1 MYKTAR
7 FSFVFILILFVNLT
21 AQSYLGINPD
31 TVKAQKYDMG
41 KMWTF
46 ESFPYDFYEQEYD
59 FKPSD
64 AWLEK
69 MQKAALKFGGG
80 CSGSFISEDGLI
92 MTNHHCIRNSLP
104 TVNVEGEDILL
115 NGFYAPSLE
124 EERVMPGLK
133 VEQMLFVKD
142 VTDDVLSVMRSGNDD
157 AEKIKL
163 RNERIDQIKKQYTE
177 QNPDLTFRVTSLYNG
192 GKFSLYGYK
201 IYDDIRLVFVPEL
214 WTAKLGGDYD
224 NFTYPRYGLDCA
236 FFRAYENDKPIKADY
251 YFNWSMNGVVE
262 DQPVFVVGNPG
273 TTERINTMAQIEFA
287 RDVQYPML
295 VQMLKDLYVIYEEKV
310 IADNVTDLSLVA
322 RLYSIGNAL
331 KVYEGTYKG
340 LLDPFLIARKKDFE
354 KTFRNAVN
362 ADPELKEKYSGIWD
376 QIAESRQEA
385 AKDAS
390 RSFAY
395 QISNFYSPRYLFIA
409 RDLVTLAK
417 QFQLPEDERDELY
430 KGDELKITIENIF
443 PDNFDK
449 ELNDRLLLVQVN
461 VIQRNLPEDNALV
474 KKMFGGMKGQQAVD
488 HILSK
493 SKITSRESVIKL
505 AESGADA
512 ILNFDDPFIQYILNT
527 QDKLSDI
534 IASNRARNDK
544 ETIAKQQLGEALYKV
559 FGESIPPDA
568 TFTLRIADGIVK
580 GYDYNGTRAPI
591 KTTFYGALDRYY
603 SFDKKF
609 PFNLPDRFENLPA
622 EFNLSAPLNFISTND
637 IVGGNS
643 GSAVLNIN
651 AEVVGLAFDGNIESL
666 PNNFIYTTEAN
677 RTVSVSAVGMVEAIK
692 NLYKAVSLSDEI
704 INGKIKQ
711 R

>member
-1 MYKTAR
+1 MYKTLNLTIA
-7 FSFVFILILFVNLT
+7 FILVLFVNLSP
-21 AQSYLGINPD
+21 QSHFGIKTD
-31 TVKAQKYDMG
+31 TVKAQKFDMG

-46 ESFPYDFYEQEYD
+46 ESFPFDFIEQEYG
-59 FKPSD
+59 FTPSD

-80 CSGSFISEDGLI
+80 CSGSFVSEDGLI

-104 TVNVEGEDILL
+104 NVNEEGEDILL
-115 NGFYAPSLE
+115 NGFYAPTLE
-124 EERVMPGLK
+124 TERKMPGLK
-133 VEQMLFVKD
+133 VEQMVFVKD
-142 VTDDVLSVMRSGNDD
+142 VSDEVLSSMSAGKDD
-157 AEKIKL
+157 AEKIKF
-163 RNERIDQIKKQYTE
+163 RNDKIEQIKNKHSE
-177 QNPDLTFRVTSLYNG
+177 QNPGIVFRVTSLYNG

-236 FFRAYENDKPIKADY
+236 FFRAYENGKPIKADY
-251 YFNWSMNGVVE
+251 YFTWNMDGVIE

-295 VQMLKDLYVIYEEKV
+295 VKMLKDLYDIYEEKV
-310 IADNVTDLSLVA
+310 TADNAQDMSLVA

-331 KVYEGTYKG
+331 KVYEGTYRG

-362 ADPELKEKYSGIWD
+362 ADPELMAKYSNIWD
-376 QIAESRQEA
+376 EIADSRKEA
-385 AKDAS
+385 AKDAA

-409 RDLVTLAK
+409 RDLVALAK
-417 QFQLPEDERDELY
+417 QLQLPEDERDDLYIGEEL
-430 KGDELKITIENIF
+430 ETTIESIF
-443 PDNFDK
+443 PENFNK
-449 ELNDRLLLVQVN
+449 ELNEKLLLVQVK
-461 VIQRNLPEDNALV
+461 VIQNNLPPDDELLNKLFNGKKGEEAV
-474 KKMFGGMKGQQAVD
+474 KYL
-488 HILSK
+488 LSK
-493 SKITSRESVIKL
+493 SKITNREDVLKL
-505 AESGADA
+505 AKSGADA
-512 ILNFDDPFIQYILNT
+512 ILNSDDPFIYYILNT
-527 QDKLSDI
+527 QDKLAEI

-559 FGESIPPDA
+559 YGESIPPDA
-568 TFTLRIADGIVK
+568 TFTIRIADGIVK

-643 GSAVLNIN
+643 GSAVLNID

-677 RTVSVSAVGMVEAIK
+677 RTVSVSAVGMIEAIN
-692 NLYKAVSLSDEI
+692 NLYNAKSLSDEI
-704 INGKIKQ
+704 INGKRK
-711 R
+711 

>member
-1 MYKTAR
+1 MYKIAKR
-7 FSFVFILILFVNLT
+7 SIALVLVLIVNLT
-21 AQSYLGINPD
+21 AQSYFGINTD
-31 TVKAQKYDMG
+31 TVKAQKFDMG

-46 ESFPYDFYEQEYD
+46 ESFPFDFIEQEYD
-59 FKPSD
+59 FTPSD

-80 CSGSFISEDGLI
+80 CSGSFVSEDGLI

-104 TVNVEGEDILL
+104 NVNQEGEDILL

-142 VTDDVLSVMRSGNDD
+142 VTDDVLSAMRSGIDD

-163 RNERIDQIKKQYTE
+163 RNERIDQIKKHYTE

-236 FFRAYENDKPIKADY
+236 FFRAYENGKPIKADY
-251 YFNWSMNGVVE
+251 YFTWNMNGVVE

-295 VQMLKDLYVIYEEKV
+295 VQMLNGLYAIYEDKV
-310 IADNVTDLSLVA
+310 TEDNAQDMSLVA

-354 KTFRNAVN
+354 KTFRGAVN
-362 ADPELKEKYSGIWD
+362 SDPELKTMYSAIWD
-376 QIAESRQEA
+376 EIAESR
-385 AKDAS
+385 KDAARDAG

-395 QISNFYSPRYLFIA
+395 QISNFYSPRYFFIA
-409 RDLVTLAK
+409 RDLVALAK
-417 QFQLPEDERDELY
+417 QLQLPEDERDDLYIGEEL
-430 KGDELKITIENIF
+430 DTTIANLF
-443 PDNFDK
+443 PANFDK
-449 ELNDRLLLVQVN
+449 ELNDRLLFVQVN
-461 VIQRNLPEDNALV
+461 VIQRNLPEGDELI
-474 KKMFGGMKGQQAVD
+474 KELFDGRKGQNAVD
-488 HILSK
+488 YLLSRSLIK
-493 SKITSRESVIKL
+493 TREDVVRMVR
-505 AESGADA
+505 SGADA
-512 ILNFDDPFIQYILNT
+512 ILNSDDPFIYFILNT
-527 QDKLSDI
+527 QDKLAEI

-568 TFTLRIADGIVK
+568 TFTIRIADGVVK

-609 PFNLPDRFENLPA
+609 PFNLPDRFENLPE

-643 GSAVLNIN
+643 GSAVLNID

-677 RTVSVSAVGMVEAIK
+677 RTVSVSAVGMIEAIK
-692 NLYKAVSLSDEI
+692 NLYKAKSLSDEI
-704 INGKIKQ
+704 INGKRK
-711 R
+711 

>member
-7 FSFVFILILFVNLT
+7 LSFALFLILFTSLT
-21 AQSYLGINPD
+21 AQSYLGINTD
-31 TVKAQKYDMG
+31 TVKAQKFDMG

-46 ESFPYDFYEQEYD
+46 ESFPYSFFEEEYN

-104 TVNVEGEDILL
+104 AVNREGEDILL
-115 NGFYAPSLE
+115 NGFYAPSIE
-124 EERVMPGLK
+124 EERKMPGLK

-142 VTDDVLSVMRSGNDD
+142 VTDDILSAMRAGKDD

-163 RNERIDQIKKQYTE
+163 RNERIEQIKRHFAE
-177 QNPDLTFRVTSLYNG
+177 QNPGLTFRVTSLYNG
-192 GKFSLYGYK
+192 GRFSLYGYK

-236 FFRAYENDKPIKADY
+236 FFRAYENEKPIKAEY
-251 YFNWSMNGVVE
+251 FFNWNMDGVVE

-295 VQMLKDLYVIYEEKV
+295 VHMLKDLYVIYEEKV

-340 LLDPFLIARKKDFE
+340 LLDPILIARKKDFE

-362 ADPELKEKYSGIWD
+362 ADPGLREKYSGIWD
-376 QIAESRQEA
+376 EIAESRKEA
-385 AKDAS
+385 AIDAR

-409 RDLVTLAK
+409 KELVTLAR
-417 QFQLPEDERDELY
+417 QLQLPEEERDELY
-430 KGDELKITIENIF
+430 IGEELKTTIEKIF
-443 PDNFDK
+443 PDDFDK
-449 ELNDRLLLVQVN
+449 ELNDKLLLVQVN
-461 VIQRNLPEDNALV
+461 VIQRNLSEDEIIV
-474 KKMFGGMKGQQAVD
+474 KKMFGGKKGQQAAD
-488 HILSK
+488 YMLSK
-493 SKITSRESVIKL
+493 SKITSKNDVIKL

-512 ILNFDDPFIQYILNT
+512 ILNSDDPFIYYILNT
-527 QDKLSDI
+527 QDKLSEI

-559 FGESIPPDA
+559 FGQSIPPDA
-568 TFTLRIADGIVK
+568 TFTLRIADGIIK

-609 PFNLPDRFENLPA
+609 PFNLPDRFENLPD
-622 EFNLSAPLNFISTND
+622 EFNLAAPLNFISTND

-692 NLYKAVSLSDEI
+692 NLYKAKSLSDEI
-704 INGKIKQ
+704 INGKRK
-711 R
+711 

>member
-1 MYKTAR
+1 MYKIAKR
-7 FSFVFILILFVNLT
+7 SIALVLVLIVNLT
-21 AQSYLGINPD
+21 AQSYFGINTD
-31 TVKAQKYDMG
+31 TVKAQKFDMG

-46 ESFPYDFYEQEYD
+46 ESFPYDFIEEEYN
-59 FKPSD
+59 FIPSD
-64 AWLEK
+64 EWLDK

-104 TVNVEGEDILL
+104 NVNQEGEDILL

-142 VTDDVLSVMRSGNDD
+142 VTDDVISAMRSGSDD

-201 IYDDIRLVFVPEL
+201 IYDDVRLVFVPEL

-236 FFRAYENDKPIKADY
+236 FFRAYENGKPIKADY
-251 YFNWSMNGVVE
+251 YFTWSMDGVVE

-273 TTERINTMAQIEFA
+273 TTERINTMAQIEYA

-295 VQMLKDLYVIYEEKV
+295 VQMLKDLYQIYEEMV
-310 IADNVTDLSLVA
+310 MADNAQDMSLVA

-340 LLDPFLIARKKDFE
+340 LLDPVLVARKKDFE

-362 ADPELKEKYSGIWD
+362 SDNELKEKYSGIWD
-376 QIAESRQEA
+376 EISQSRREA
-385 AKDAS
+385 AKDAGK
-390 RSFAY
+390 SFAY
-395 QISNFYSPRYLFIA
+395 QISNFYSPRYFFIA
-409 RDLVTLAK
+409 RDLVALAK
-417 QFQLPEDERDELY
+417 QLQLPQTERDELY
-430 KGDELKITIENIF
+430 IGDELKATIESIF
-443 PDNFDK
+443 PENFDK
-449 ELNDRLLLVQVN
+449 ELHNRLLLVQVN
-461 VIQRNLPEDNALV
+461 VIQRNLPEGDDII
-474 KKMFGGMKGQQAVD
+474 KKMFSGKKGQEAVNYL
-488 HILSK
+488 LSK
-493 SKITSRESVIKL
+493 SVITTKDNVIRL
-505 AESGADA
+505 ANSGAEA
-512 ILNFDDPFIQYILNT
+512 ILNSDDPFIYYILNT
-527 QDKLSDI
+527 QDKLAEI
-534 IASNRARNDK
+534 LASNRARNDK

-580 GYDYNGTRAPI
+580 GYDYNGTRAP
-591 KTTFYGALDRYY
+591 DQ
-603 SFDKKF
+603 
-609 PFNLPDRFENLPA
+609 
-622 EFNLSAPLNFISTND
+622 
-637 IVGGNS
+637 
-643 GSAVLNIN
+643 
-651 AEVVGLAFDGNIESL
+651 
-666 PNNFIYTTEAN
+666 NNFLWGT
-677 RTVSVSAVGMVEAIK
+677 
-692 NLYKAVSLSDEI
+692 
-704 INGKIKQ
+704 
-711 R
+711 